1 MERLDFKKYLEPDEK
16 ILWQGI
22 QTKKTTAKLITPIL
36 FVVVP
41 IIILFA
47 YIPLMDYVDTGAG
60 IGLGVT
66 MVILSSCSIMC
77 IGSIYYS
84 CFFIPNLIR
93 VPRAEYIV
101 TNKGIL
107 RVMGNRMDVVRYCQI
122 SDPMIYTSKNRS
134 SNIVFN
140 DYLITNLFNKRNGK
154 KGRAA
159 RYFAYVGKDKDFFA
173 IESIS
178 DADKVLKIIESQM
191 K

>member
-22 QTKKTTAKLITPIL
+22 QTKKTTAKLITPVLFIL
-36 FVVVP
+36 VP

-66 MVILSSCSIMC
+66 MAILSSCSIMC

-101 TNKGIL
+101 TNKGII

-122 SDPMIYTSKNRS
+122 SKPMIYTSKNRL

-154 KGRAA
+154 KGRAM